1 MNTLGKTENSK
12 NNEQKNKANKIES
25 MFNSI
30 AKKYDLGNTI
40 LSFGTHNLWRKTLI
54 KMHPKSSNL
63 KVLDVC
69 TGTGDLLPLLHKRFV
84 GENEENVVGIDFSS
98 DMLDQSRV
106 KYPMF
111 KVEKGDAQ
119 NLPYADDSFDVT
131 SVAFGVRN
139 YTDLELGLNELYRV
153 LKPGGSA
160 LILEFGQPNI
170 PVFSILYKF
179 YSKYIMPLI
188 GGIVTGNRE
197 AYTYLPNT
205 AKEFPCREEFLEKLS
220 EAGFSKNRYK
230 SLTLGIAYAYHA
242 KKEL

>member
-1 MNTLGKTENSK
+1 MNTLSKREISK
-12 NNEQKNKANKIES
+12 NEDQKTKAVKIES

-40 LSFGTHNLWRKTLI
+40 LSFGTHHLWRKTLI
-54 KMHPKSSNL
+54 RMLPKALNL

-69 TGTGDLLPLLHKRFV
+69 TGTGDLLPLLYKRFSSSDT
-84 GENEENVVGIDFSS
+84 ENVKGIDFSS
-98 DMLDQSRV
+98 DMLAESRI
-106 KYPMF
+106 KYPEF

-119 NLPYADDSFDVT
+119 ALTYNDNSFDIT

-139 YTDLELGLNELYRV
+139 YTDLELGLSELYRV

-160 LILEFGQPNI
+160 LILEFGQPKI
-170 PVFSILYKF
+170 PIFSSLYKF

-188 GGIVTGNRE
+188 GGLVTGNKE

-205 AKEFPCREEFLEKLS
+205 AKEFPCREDFLEKLNS
-220 EAGFSKNRYK
+220 AGFSKNKYK
-230 SLTLGIAYAYHA
+230 SLTLGIAYAYLA
-242 KKEL
+242 TKEE